1 MLTHKVFNDVKG
13 VMKISIL
20 KPLLIAALLI
30 SGAAAAESVSA
41 SKQLQTMLTAAK
53 GKVVYLDFWA
63 SWCGPCRKSF
73 PWMNKVQNRFKAQG
87 FTVISVNLDKKQQTA
102 QHFLD
107 KNPNE
112 FSVIYDPNGD
122 IAKQFSLK
130 GMPSSYLFDKN
141 GNIVIAHV
149 GFFEAKI
156 PEYEMQIAG
165 LLNTRLATEQLKE

>member
-1 MLTHKVFNDVKG
+1 MINDVKG
-13 VMKISIL
+13 VMKISLL
-20 KPLLIAALLI
+20 KTLLIITVFMSVAA
-30 SGAAAAESVSA
+30 SAESVNA
-41 SKQLQTMLTAAK
+41 SKQLQTMLTEAK

-73 PWMNKVQNRFKAQG
+73 PWMNKVQNQFKAQG
-87 FTVISVNLDKKQQTA
+87 FTVISVNLDKDLQTA

-107 KNPNE
+107 KNPSE
-112 FSVIYDPNGD
+112 FSVIYDPNGN

-156 PEYEMQIAG
+156 PEYEMQITR
-165 LLNTRLATEQLKE
+165 LLNTSLATEQFKE